1 MSDSEIAKP
10 IIRKYDYSINSDI
23 KQEILKQNNTNEEH
37 ELITRFPTV
46 YIVIDKIRGNKKKF
60 GQFKAYVGETNNIVR
75 RTEEHL
81 NSESED
87 RTDWTELNNSKDAKI
102 IVIAHKEFN
111 KSLTLDIENQLMK
124 YLLSDDAIGEL
135 NNRRSND
142 QDLYFTRDH
151 FKDIFQNIWE
161 ELSKKNKDMFP
172 SVDDI
177 TNSAIFK
184 ASPFHKLTDE
194 QLDARDEIID
204 KIKDIREGR
213 STDNLIIIKGSAG
226 TGKTVLLSSL
236 FAELN
241 KPDNQEAYIL
251 VNHDE
256 QVKVYENIASK
267 IGIKAKMGDSIA
279 NKPTMFLNKH
289 LVDEVSQGNQS
300 KVDISL
306 VDEAHLLFTQGYM
319 AYKGKNQLNDIRN
332 VSDVVVAVL
341 DPMQVLKNNGYL
353 EKSYY
358 DELLNYAKDN
368 NNLIE
373 LSDQNRMIASK
384 ETIQWIEDI
393 VTRDE
398 INKIPNDDKYDLRV
412 FDDVNDMYDEVKKHN
427 DNVESLTKG
436 LSRLVATYDWKFNAN
451 KKDLITLEDGTKV
464 EDWWRVKIGDDF
476 NLPWNYQ
483 LGVADKYKG
492 LSWAEQPQTIDEVG
506 STFTIQ
512 GFDLNYCGV
521 IIGPSVKFRDGKIV
535 YDGSKS
541 CDKKVTNKRTLENGE
556 KEDVSSELI
565 RNQLNVLLKRG
576 VHGLFIYAVDDELR
590 KELLRQSK

>member
-1 MSDSEIAKP
+1 MSDNNIDKP
-10 IIRKYDYSINSDI
+10 IIRKYDYNINIDI
-23 KQEILKQNNTNEEH
+23 KQEILKQNDSSEENK
-37 ELITRFPTV
+37 LITRFPTV
-46 YIVIDKIRGNKKKF
+46 YIVIDKIHGNRKKF

-87 RTDWTELNNSKDAKI
+87 RTDWTELNNSNDAKI

-111 KSLTLDIENQLMK
+111 KSLTLDVENQLMK

-151 FKDIFQNIWE
+151 FRDIFQNIWD
-161 ELSKKNKDMFP
+161 ELSKRNENIFP

-194 QLDARDEIID
+194 QLNARDKIID
-204 KIKDIREGR
+204 KIKKIRNGD

-236 FAELN
+236 FSELN

-256 QVKVYENIASK
+256 QLKVYENIASK
-267 IGIKAKMGDSIA
+267 IGIKTKMGDSIA
-279 NKPTMFLNKH
+279 NKPTMFLNQH
-289 LVDEVSQGNQS
+289 LVDEINKCKQN

-306 VDEAHLLFTQGYM
+306 IDEAHLLFTQGNQSYQ
-319 AYKGKNQLNDIRN
+319 GKNQLGDIMN
-332 VSDVVVAVL
+332 VSNVVVAVL

-353 EKSYY
+353 EQTYY
-358 DELLNYAKDN
+358 DTLITNAKKN

-373 LSDQNRMIASK
+373 LSDQNRMVASK
-384 ETIQWIEDI
+384 ETINWIEDI
-393 VTRDE
+393 VTKNE
-398 INKIPNDDKYDLRV
+398 INKIPNDEKYDLRV
-412 FDDVNDMYDEVKKHN
+412 FGNVNDMYNEIKKHN
-427 DNVESLTKG
+427 DNIESLTKG
-436 LSRLVATYDWKFNAN
+436 LSRLVATYDWKYNKN
-451 KKDLITLEDGTKV
+451 KKNIIKLENGNEFADL
-464 EDWWRVKIGDDF
+464 WRVKIGDKF
-476 NLPWNYQ
+476 NLPWNNQ
-483 LGVADKYKG
+483 LPVEKKYKG
-492 LSWAEQPQTIDEVG
+492 LSWAEQPQTINEVG

-535 YDGSKS
+535 YDKS
-541 CDKKVTNKRTLENGE
+541 ESYDKKVTGRRTLKNDE
-556 KEDVSSELI
+556 KKDVSSELI

-576 VHGLFIYAVDDELR
+576 VHGLFIYAVDDKLR